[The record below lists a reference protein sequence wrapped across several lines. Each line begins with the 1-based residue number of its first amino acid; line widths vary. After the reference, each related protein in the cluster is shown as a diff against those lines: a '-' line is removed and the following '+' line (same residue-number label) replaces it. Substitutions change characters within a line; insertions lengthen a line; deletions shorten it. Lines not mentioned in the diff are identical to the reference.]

1 MTLSQKASQLRESIK
16 ILAPN
21 RTNYLPDENLLIKV
35 SKQGLEYPSY
45 WLEIE
50 AITNNDWLFFSYRA
64 QKSQDASIEDV
75 AQGRLIN
82 QADGFKIQGLIIT
95 QPLGILTPE
104 EAGAMLLHQLDE
116 VSGLSVEEATWKL
129 TGNK

>member
-1 MTLSQKASQLRESIK
+1 MNLRQKASRLRDSLKAQAE
-16 ILAPN
+16 N
-21 RTNYLPDENLLIKV
+21 RTNYKGGLLIEV
-35 SKQGLEYPSY
+35 LKQGTRYPNY

-50 AITNNDWLFFSYRA
+50 DINFDSEDSLSFTYKAKESR
-64 QKSQDASIEDV
+64 DASIEDV
-75 AQGRLIN
+75 AQGKLIN

-104 EAGAMLLHQLDE
+104 EAATMLLDQLSQI
-116 VSGLSVEEATWKL
+116 SGLSVEEATLKL